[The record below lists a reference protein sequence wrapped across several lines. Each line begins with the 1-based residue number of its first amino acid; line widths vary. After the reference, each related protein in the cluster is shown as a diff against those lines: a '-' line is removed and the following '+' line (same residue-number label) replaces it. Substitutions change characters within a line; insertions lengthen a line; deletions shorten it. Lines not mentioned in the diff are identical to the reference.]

1 MPDET
6 VSASG
11 PPWFPRRLG
20 KLPASGTVGFRLASY
35 IDLSLPEPPP
45 FFFHPDPPPF
55 YDYDNSKIGDCVLAG
70 AANETA
76 LWMHEGGMD
85 VTFTTEDVIAE
96 YSTLTGFDP
105 NRPETDKGT
114 DVGEA
119 AKYRRRVGIK
129 DSKGRRQRIDAYA
142 MLELGDFDKLKTAM
156 WLLGGIGLGFRFPAY
171 AMAQFQNGEPWS
183 VQKWSFTRV
192 KGWLLGSEIAGGH
205 YVPAIGIAKS
215 GNSGNIMTVSWGR
228 VQEMTPAFFLKYA
241 DELVCY
247 LDLDRLD
254 RVRRKSPEGF
264 NQRELYRDLAKLT
277 GGLIYTKPSDSEYI

>member
-20 KLPASGTVGFRLASY
+20 KKPASDTVAFRLASY

-45 FFFHPDPPPF
+45 FFSHPDPPPF
-55 YDYDNSKIGDCVLAG
+55 FDYDNSKVGNCVFAG
-70 AANETA
+70 AANETS
-76 LWMHEGGMD
+76 LWMHEGGMDD

-96 YSTLTGFDP
+96 YSQLTGYNPADP
-105 NRPETDKGT
+105 KTDQGT
-114 DVGEA
+114 DLA
-119 AKYRRRVGIK
+119 AAARYRQHVGIK
-129 DSKGRRQRIDAYA
+129 DSRGRRQRIDAYA
-142 MLELGDFDKLKTAM
+142 MLELGDFDKLRTAM
-156 WLLGGIGLGFRFPAY
+156 WLLGGIGLGFKFPSY

-183 VQKWSFTRV
+183 VQKWSFKRV
-192 KGWLLGSEIAGGH
+192 KGWLLGDEIAGGH

-215 GNSGNIMTVSWGR
+215 GNVMTISWGR

-241 DELVCY
+241 DELIAYFDV
-247 LDLDRLD
+247 DRLH

-264 NQRELYRDLAKLT
+264 NERQLRRDLAKLS
-277 GGLIYTKPSDSEYI
+277 GGLIYTKPSDSEFI